1 MTWTNRFKLLNGL
14 IIVVAIVAAATL
26 MLNKRESQV
35 ASTSASIE
43 AISYSV
49 GSDYAGTV
57 VKQSVKQGDTVKTG
71 DPLLTIQSAS
81 LMSYISTLATQDKTL
96 PTTTAYTVGSDGL
109 LTLIATQP
117 GVVST
122 VRASVGGFV
131 GAGQTLATI
140 NRSKSLYTLAK
151 FKLDPYDFSRIE
163 KGAEVEIVLPD
174 TRKVLGKVAVIRV
187 DTVAGKANAVVEV
200 RSTGLKYGGHD
211 GLIEPG
217 TPVTAIM
224 HLRDD
229 GPLSGVTNTF
239 QTLLL
244 QVGL

>member
-1 MTWTNRFKLLNGL
+1 MTWTNRFKLLNGF

-57 VKQSVKQGDTVKTG
+57 VKQAVKQGDKVKTG

-81 LMSYISTLATQDKTL
+81 LMSYISTLATQKKTL

-117 GVVST
+117 GVVSK

-174 TRKVLGKVAVIRV
+174 TRKIMGQVSVIRV
-187 DTVAGKANAVVEV
+187 STVAGRANATVEV
-200 RSTGLKYGGHD
+200 KSNGLDYGGHD
-211 GLIEPG
+211 GLVEPG

-224 HLRDD
+224 HLRDN

-239 QTLLL
+239 RTLLL